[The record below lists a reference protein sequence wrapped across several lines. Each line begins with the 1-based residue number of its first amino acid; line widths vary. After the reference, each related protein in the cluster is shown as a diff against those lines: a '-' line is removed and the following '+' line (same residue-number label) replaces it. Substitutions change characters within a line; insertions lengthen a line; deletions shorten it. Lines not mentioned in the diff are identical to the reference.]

1 LHLFADTYNGDRQNI
16 AINGKPERKSSF
28 GIAIDC
34 KNALIGVSFYINGCK
49 KATTAI
55 LNYRESYMKQ
65 VIEAHQNEY
74 ECTPEVIAVSPGRF
88 HLAGEHS
95 WFFKDKTL
103 SMAVDLPVYIA
114 VSKRSD
120 NSLRFF
126 FSQVNER
133 KKANLS
139 SLKYKR
145 EDKWANAI
153 KAIVYAFEAIGIK
166 TTGLNVTV
174 YSQILPSAGFG
185 ITTAIKIATAI
196 ALRSVFALDEKK
208 YGNNFILRAVEI
220 GNRQFLNVGNYLADN
235 FAALF
240 SKKDSLLITDHAK
253 MSYEI
258 IPFSFPKKTIILT
271 DARVPRISVWNEESL
286 RQAENALLLGEL
298 KQVKSNV
305 FGGWVYEESKTEINE
320 VLSVVNEDT
329 RRRLFC
335 IMKEHQCVLDAVSGL
350 KKNDFSAFAKSIN
363 ESHVLMRDL
372 YEASCPEIDW
382 IYKRVLEFALI
393 PDVHQHS
400 ACCRITGKGFGR
412 CAYTI
417 LDNEQVDNF
426 KKKLSEY
433 ERIFGFKAIT
443 YTVQSAEGAHIL

>member
-1 LHLFADTYNGDRQNI
+1 
-16 AINGKPERKSSF
+16 
-28 GIAIDC
+28 
-34 KNALIGVSFYINGCK
+34 
-49 KATTAI
+49 
-55 LNYRESYMKQ
+55 MKQ
-65 VIEAHQNEY
+65 VIEAHKSEY
-74 ECTPEVIAVSPGRF
+74 ECEPSVIAVSPGRF
-88 HLAGEHS
+88 HLVGEHS

-103 SMAVDLPVYIA
+103 SMAVNLPVYVA
-114 VSKRSD
+114 VSKRND

-133 KKANLS
+133 RKANLS

-145 EDKWANAI
+145 EDKWANAL
-153 KAIVYAFEAIGIK
+153 KAIVFAFEMSGIK
-166 TTGLNVTV
+166 VCGLNFTV
-174 YSQILPSAGFG
+174 YSDILPSAGFG
-185 ITTAIKIATAI
+185 ITTAIKVASAL
-196 ALRSVFALDEKK
+196 ALRKIFELGDKFDD
-208 YGNNFILRAVEI
+208 NFILRAVEI

-240 SKKDSLLITDHAK
+240 SKADSLIITDHAK
-253 MSYEI
+253 MSYET
-258 IPFSFPKKTIILT
+258 IPFDFPNKTIMLT

-298 KQVKSNV
+298 KQKKSTV
-305 FGGWVYEESKTEINE
+305 FGGWIYEDSKTEINE

-335 IMKEHQCVLDAVSGL
+335 IMKEHQCVLEAVSGL
-350 KKNDFSAFAKSIN
+350 KKGDFSSFARAIN
-363 ESHVLMRDL
+363 ESHAFMRDL

-382 IYKRVLEFALI
+382 IYKRVLELALI

-417 LDNEQVDNF
+417 LDTEQLDTF
-426 KKKLSEY
+426 KKKLAEY
-433 ERIFGFKAIT
+433 ERIFGFKAT
-443 YTVQSAEGAHIL
+443 SYTVKSAEGARVL